1 MQPDRY
7 EISSAGRHRLS
18 GTLQQRSTKL
28 GIPTV
33 VGFLIGGLFVAIGVA
48 ILRVVPMASAAFA
61 VVGLMV

>member
-18 GTLQQRSTKL
+18 GTLQKRSTKL
-28 GIPTV
+28 GMSTV
-33 VGFLIGGLFVAIGVA
+33 GGFLVGGLFVAIGLA
-48 ILRVVPMASAAFA
+48 IVRVVPMASAAFA